1 MRVYRNNDTEQSFK
15 DIERATIVTNS
26 TEEKKRLFHKLNLSI
41 VNGSKTI

>member
-26 TEEKKRLFHKLNLSI
+26 TEEKKKALS
-41 VNGSKTI
+41 

>member
-26 TEEKKRLFHKLNLSI
+26 TEGKKKGTLINLTRLL
-41 VNGSKTI
+41 

>member
-26 TEEKKRLFHKLNLSI
+26 TEGKKRYFNKLNPSI
-41 VNGSKTI
+41 VNGSKTL